1 MNTQFGLPKNLGNGL
16 VLRWATPADTE
27 ELAEFNVLIHSDDPE
42 KPETWLAHWT
52 EDLMRGDHPTTS
64 ASDFTIVVDENAGDK
79 IVSSMNL
86 ISQVWLYDGVP
97 LGVGRPELVGTDSH
111 YRRRGLVR
119 EQFDAVHA
127 KSAGR
132 GELMQAITGIPW
144 YYRQF
149 GYGMALDL
157 GGGRDFLWDRP
168 GNDTTVEE
176 ETYQIRPAQIT
187 DWPILQTLYEAHN
200 KGSLLS
206 RARDEATWRYELTIP
221 HPTSMYARHFYLV
234 ETATSAALSTGV
246 NNPRP
251 VAYVEYKQ
259 FGKSYF
265 VGELGVLPGHSWRAV
280 GLFLTRY
287 FKKLADELLEKEEK
301 RLRGIHFGLGQGHP
315 IYEALGRQLEEQRR
329 PYAWYIRVPDLP
341 AFLRHIAPVLEKRL
355 AHSVLAGYSGTCR
368 VNLYKQQFTLVFEG
382 GKLKDVGTYQAKVVD
397 DGDIQFPGTTL
408 LQLIFG
414 QASLDELNAIHPDC
428 YSRQAEAAIL
438 FHILFPKRPSWV
450 VGLG

>member
-1 MNTQFGLPKNLGNGL
+1 MNNQFGLPKNLGNGL
-16 VLRWATPADTE
+16 LLRWATPADTE
-27 ELAEFNVLIHSDDPE
+27 ELAEFNVRIHSDNPE
-42 KPETWLAHWT
+42 KPETWLARWT
-52 EDLMRGDHPTTS
+52 EDLKRGDHPTTS
-64 ASDFTIVVDENAGDK
+64 ARDFTIVIEKTEDDK

-86 ISQVWLYDGVP
+86 ISQVWLYEGVP
-97 LGVGRPELVGTDSH
+97 IGVGRPELVGTDSA

-127 KSAGR
+127 KSAAR
-132 GELMQAITGIPW
+132 GELVQAITGIPW

-168 GNDTTVEE
+168 GNDQTVDK
-176 ETYQIRPAQIT
+176 ETYQIRPAKVT

-206 RARDEATWRYELTIP
+206 RARDEAGWRYELTIP
-221 HPTSMYARHFYLV
+221 HPTSMYAKQFYLV
-234 ETATSAALSTGV
+234 ETAPSASLSTGV
-246 NNPRP
+246 PNPQP

-265 VGELGVLPGHSWRAV
+265 VRELGVLPGHSWRAV
-280 GLFLTRY
+280 GLFLTRH
-287 FKKLADELLEKEEK
+287 FKKIADELYEKEEK
-301 RLRGIHFGLGQGHP
+301 RLRGVFFGLGQGHP

-368 VNLYKQQFTLVFEG
+368 VNLYKQQFTLVFEDDQ
-382 GKLKDVGTYQAKVVD
+382 LTEVGTYKAKVVD

-428 YSRQAEAAIL
+428 YSRQAEPAIL
-438 FHILFPKRPSWV
+438 FNILFPKRPSWV
-450 VGLG
+450 VGFG